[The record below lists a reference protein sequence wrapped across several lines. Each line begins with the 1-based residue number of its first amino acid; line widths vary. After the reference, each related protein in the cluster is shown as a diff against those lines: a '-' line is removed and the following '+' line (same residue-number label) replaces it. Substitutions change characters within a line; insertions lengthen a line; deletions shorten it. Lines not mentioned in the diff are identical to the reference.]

1 MPAYKYEAA
10 YASGERVSGVVEAVS
25 RAEAVAKIR
34 QDCEAVLSIKEIPR
48 AALRERMANKIR
60 TITAK
65 SLSLACK
72 QFSIILKSG
81 LPIVQTVDLVA
92 EQCTDKSLSALLRQV
107 SEDVSNGWSLS
118 YSFEQRGTK
127 ALPVTFRETVR
138 AGEES
143 GDLQTA
149 FERMANYFERM
160 NRTRQSL
167 VSALT
172 YPIFIIFVAVIV
184 IGIIMVY
191 AVPTFTGLFESMDID
206 LPAPTKILI
215 ATSNFFQKY
224 WLVLIALIALAV
236 LLVWF
241 YGRTKSGGMNLA
253 KTQLHLPIIGII
265 VRMSNA
271 SQFAHTMSTL
281 LSAGMPILQ
290 AIEASGRTMSNR
302 CMAQEVMDTLPG
314 VEGGRT
320 FGECMLYAKE
330 IPRMLTEMTAV
341 GESTGSVEDTL
352 RVIAEYYDNET
363 DVKAKRALS
372 LLEPIL
378 IVGIA
383 IFVVFILL
391 SVYLPLFSMYDG
403 I

>member
-1 MPAYKYEAA
+1 MPAYKYEAE

-25 RAEAVAKIR
+25 RVDAVARIR
-34 QDCEAVLSIKEIPR
+34 QDCEVVLSVKEIPR
-48 AALRERMANKIR
+48 AALRDRTAKIH

-81 LPIVQTVDLVA
+81 LPLVQTVDLVA
-92 EQCTDKSLSALLRQV
+92 DQCPDRSLSALLRQV

-118 YSFEQRGTK
+118 YSFEQRGAK
-127 ALPVTFRETVR
+127 SLPVTFRETVR

-160 NRTRQSL
+160 NKTRQSL

-184 IGIIMVY
+184 VGIIMVY
-191 AVPTFTGLFESMDID
+191 AVPTFTGLFESMDIE
-206 LPAPTKILI
+206 LPLPTRFLI

-224 WLVLIALIALAV
+224 WLVLIALIALVV
-236 LLVWF
+236 LLIWF
-241 YGRTKSGGMNLA
+241 CGRTKRGGMNLA
-253 KTQLHLPIIGII
+253 KAQLHLPIIGII

-290 AIEASGRTMSNR
+290 AIEASGRTMSNP

-330 IPRMLTEMTAV
+330 IPPMLTQMTAV

-352 RVIAEYYDNET
+352 GVLAEYYDNET
-363 DVKAKRALS
+363 DVKTKRALG
-372 LLEPIL
+372 LLEPTL
-378 IVGIA
+378 IIVIA
-383 IFVVFILL
+383 VFVVFILL
-391 SVYLPLFSMYDG
+391 SVYLPLFSMYEG
-403 I
+403 F